1 MLKKLLKKEIPLLI
15 RQRQDVYIEYQE
27 VHTKNHV
34 MVTQIIKA
42 DETGIVVESDT
53 GSKVIL
59 APDIRKFVWK
69 NIRFVNPKLDFDKQD
84 NNVLNTQMDAINT
97 QIIEKIKNLPTYYLS
112 TRSARFNKN
121 GTIKKKKISQ
131 KQFECEV
138 FSWIK
143 SRKTYSKLCP
153 LALLNN
159 ELLLVLYQKRFLL
172 LKKNFSI
179 VFDTK
184 YEDINGI
191 VTFIFNQNEKITEK
205 RNMSLRGLG
214 EDFL

>member
-15 RQRQDVYIEYQE
+15 RQKQDVYIEYQE

-59 APDIRKFVWK
+59 APDIKKISWK
-69 NIRFVNPKLDFDKQD
+69 NITFINPKVDFDKQG

-138 FSWIK
+138 FNWIK

-172 LKKNFSI
+172 LKKNFSM

-191 VTFIFNQNEKITEK
+191 VTFIFNQNEKIKDK
-205 RNMSLRGLG
+205 RNSSLRGIA